1 MNLEHI
7 YRDLLMKR
15 EEREEY
21 EGTIRGV
28 CEEYC
33 PYFEYI
39 ERTIRNDV
47 SKYEKDILIKKYNR
61 SSAGKTK
68 AFPEDVRPVN
78 VLAGTL
84 DYIFKFC
91 YNDFSLD
98 LYKFLE
104 NRTRAI
110 RLDIAIQELDC
121 DITISILEKICRF
134 HILYNY
140 ALFDNKQFESH
151 LNLDQCKKILGTLY
165 DLYTKRNY
173 GARSTNEIEFICYY
187 ILISFDDKFLFLDKY
202 TNYKKIVQSFN
213 IRNTYSQNNIY
224 NFFNL
229 SRKSDFLSY
238 CILHSYF
245 DKIRLRGIEIYSK
258 CFVEK
263 IDNTFIKKMLY
274 VTDKELTSLCKK
286 INISIEDGKVDFKN
300 KNLFE
305 NDSLLI
311 KERKEYIGMS
321 NPSLLIY
328 TGDADYKI
336 SEYLQRAWVKNF
348 VSQIYL
354 NTTNINSL
362 QAITRTKTQFN
373 IFTSQKETE
382 NDIFDV
388 IKKIYCR
395 LTAKNFVIDI
405 RNRVNIF
412 EKKKTLAKKI
422 CFYILDLYIK
432 NYIQNISVKNFK
444 ISKDTTKLL
453 AIVTDESIFSAIF
466 MTNVKKSNLMNLN
479 PEFLK
484 YKEVNANVLLK
495 YRVSVF
501 SVNKQFFID
510 IENKYFMLNK
520 ILDTPQNLTKRL
532 DEIRIKVEKSAKIIK
547 NKINILLENKSRIK
561 QIGILSYLIGNK
573 RNPECKE
580 EWIEKIDKKQ
590 RLDNVDVYY
599 EENAKFW

>member
-1 MNLEHI
+1 
-7 YRDLLMKR
+7 MKR
-15 EEREEY
+15 EDREEH
-21 EGTIRGV
+21 EGTIRGA

-33 PYFEYI
+33 PYFEYL
-39 ERTIRNDV
+39 ERTIRNDIN
-47 SKYEKDILIKKYNR
+47 KYEKDILIKKYNR

-68 AFPEDVRPVN
+68 AFPEDVRPIH
-78 VLAGTL
+78 VLAGAL
-84 DYIFKFC
+84 DYILKFC

-98 LYKFLE
+98 LYKFVE

-121 DITISILEKICRF
+121 DVTITILEKICRF

-173 GARSTNEIEFICYY
+173 GTKSTNEIEFICYY

-213 IRNTYSQNNIY
+213 IKNTYSQNNIH

-263 IDNTFIKKMLY
+263 IDNNFIKKMLY
-274 VTDKELTSLCKK
+274 TTDNELFSLCKK
-286 INISIEDGKVDFKN
+286 NNISIEDNKVDFKN

-305 NDSLLI
+305 NDDILI
-311 KERKEYIGMS
+311 KERKEYVGMN

-328 TGDADYKI
+328 TGDVDYKI
-336 SEYLQRAWVKNF
+336 SEYIQHVWVKHF
-348 VSQIYL
+348 VSQISL
-354 NTTNINSL
+354 NTTNIKL
-362 QAITRTKTQFN
+362 IQAVPRPKTRFN
-373 IFTSQKETE
+373 IFTDKKETE

-395 LTAKNFVIDI
+395 LTAKNFVLDI

-412 EKKKTLAKKI
+412 DRKRILAKKI

-432 NYIQNISVKNFK
+432 NCIQNISIKDTK
-444 ISKDTTKLL
+444 IQKDTTKLL

-466 MTNVKKSNLMNLN
+466 TTNVKKSSLMTLN

-484 YKEVNANVLLK
+484 YKEVTPTILLK

-510 IENKYFMLNK
+510 IENKYFMLNR
-520 ILDTPQNLTKRL
+520 IIDIPQNLNKRL
-532 DEIRIKVEKSAKIIK
+532 DEIMKLVDTSDKVIK

-599 EENAKFW
+599 DENSKLW